1 VFFLAKS
8 GFQNRLHFF
17 SKVSASL
24 VQAFSPGSFFLAS
37 LFFGKVSFQQRFWQV
52 LGFGVLVIQSW
63 FRWQSRACKKLCRV

>member
-1 VFFLAKS
+1 VVFSQSFGRQAVSFGVVRFFWLVFFLAKS

-37 LFFGKVSFQQRFWQV
+37 LFFGKVSF
-52 LGFGVLVIQSW
+52 
-63 FRWQSRACKKLCRV
+63 